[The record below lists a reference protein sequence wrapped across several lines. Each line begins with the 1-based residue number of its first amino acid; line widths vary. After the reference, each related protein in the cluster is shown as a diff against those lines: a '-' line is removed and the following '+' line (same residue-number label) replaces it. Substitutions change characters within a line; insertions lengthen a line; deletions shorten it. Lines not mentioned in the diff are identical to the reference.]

1 MADIVSVRELLLRDL
16 CIPKYQRPYKWSVQN
31 VDNLLCDIQDAVKES
46 EKFVGFKYRIGTVIL
61 NRNDIV
67 DGQQRLITLTLLN
80 LYLDNEFSNAL
91 TKIKFENKVTQNNI
105 HENYL
110 YIKEWF
116 AGKNENEKKIFFKA
130 MDSLLEMVVIDVE
143 RLSEAFQV
151 FDSQNYRGKSLDP
164 HDLLKAFHL
173 REMKHSLENDSDV
186 LMKMK
191 SVVAKWEDISPK
203 DIKNLFNKFLFP
215 IYNWCRQ
222 RKTTNFTSKSIDVF
236 KGVGEESSY
245 LYAKYVRSAMPH
257 FQLTEQFVSG
267 ERFFEWV
274 KYYLDMLACIKENI
288 LNTENFPIIAEL
300 LNEKNETQGIDKKS
314 TGFKYACNL
323 FYCAILCY
331 YDKFGNYNEFAIRK
345 IFAWAFMLRVDM
357 DHLGYDSVNKYAIGG
372 EENYRYSNHLALFPE
387 IVNARL
393 DRDFL
398 KTKIN
403 VIRSNDSAENENWNK
418 LYQCIKKICAK

>member
-116 AGKNENEKKIFFKA
+116 AGKNENEKKIFLKA

-151 FDSQNYRGKSLDP
+151 FDSQN
-164 HDLLKAFHL
+164 
-173 REMKHSLENDSDV
+173 
-186 LMKMK
+186 
-191 SVVAKWEDISPK
+191 
-203 DIKNLFNKFLFP
+203 
-215 IYNWCRQ
+215 
-222 RKTTNFTSKSIDVF
+222 
-236 KGVGEESSY
+236 
-245 LYAKYVRSAMPH
+245 
-257 FQLTEQFVSG
+257 
-267 ERFFEWV
+267 
-274 KYYLDMLACIKENI
+274 
-288 LNTENFPIIAEL
+288 
-300 LNEKNETQGIDKKS
+300 
-314 TGFKYACNL
+314 
-323 FYCAILCY
+323 
-331 YDKFGNYNEFAIRK
+331 
-345 IFAWAFMLRVDM
+345 
-357 DHLGYDSVNKYAIGG
+357 
-372 EENYRYSNHLALFPE
+372 
-387 IVNARL
+387 
-393 DRDFL
+393 
-398 KTKIN
+398 
-403 VIRSNDSAENENWNK
+403 
-418 LYQCIKKICAK
+418 